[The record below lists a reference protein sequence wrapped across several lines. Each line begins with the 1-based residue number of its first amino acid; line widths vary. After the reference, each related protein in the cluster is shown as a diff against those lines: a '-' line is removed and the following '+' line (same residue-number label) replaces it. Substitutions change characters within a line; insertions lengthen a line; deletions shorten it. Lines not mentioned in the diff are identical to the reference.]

1 MNAPCF
7 EVVIDHNAPDH
18 GAQMAKATRDL
29 FAWAKQQGCMQ
40 VTREERELR
49 PGVRQLRFFLDPKG
63 NSRLVSGDT
72 LLLSRRPN
80 A

>member
-1 MNAPCF
+1 MSTPCF

-18 GAQMAKATRDL
+18 GAQMARATRDL
-29 FAWAKQQGCMQ
+29 FAWAKQQGCLQ

-49 PGVRQLRFFLDPKG
+49 PGVRQLRFCLDPKG
-63 NSRLVSGDT
+63 RARPASGDT
-72 LLLSRRPN
+72 LVLSRKPQ